1 MDEYLTPPAGWHYSV
16 HPWFAMDDIAEL
28 PDLVQVGTVLLP
40 EFFHLAV
47 GTEGMWGEG
56 WPEES
61 DFALFL
67 NFHAFEGRLLLS
79 EARAAG
85 PDLPVAYDRFRK
97 VVSTRLWKPMA
108 VSLMTRY
115 LARFMEEGGRPDEEF
130 PLAHGP
136 RAVSAHE
143 SRPSAA
149 MRWIEQLESHAS
161 EAYAVARDK
170 PTTPVKRKRNRITNE
185 FLKDVARV
193 YSSADKIGLPP
204 TREVANHF
212 KAPHSTAAKWVATAR
227 KRALL
232 PPPGV
237 QLPSPPTVHELAE
250 EAERDLNERRL
261 ELEWW
266 INESHIQLEIEDTK
280 DPEQRTALEEQL
292 RKYQEELE
300 QLGGEL
306 PGRLE

>member
-1 MDEYLTPPAGWHYSV
+1 MDDYLTPPTGWHYSV
-16 HPWFAMDDIAEL
+16 HPWFALDDIEEL
-28 PDLVQVGTVLLP
+28 PDLAQVGTVLLP

-47 GTEGMWGEG
+47 GTEGMWATD
-56 WPEES
+56 WPTED

-67 NFHAFEGRLLLS
+67 NFQVLDGRLLLS
-79 EARAAG
+79 EVRAAG

-97 VVSTRLWKPMA
+97 VVPTKLWKPLA
-108 VSLMTRY
+108 VSLMVGY
-115 LARFMEEGGRPDEEF
+115 LARFMEEGRRPDEEML
-130 PLAHGP
+130 PAHGP
-136 RAVSAHE
+136 RAVASYE

-161 EAYAVARDK
+161 EAYAVARDRPPRTLK
-170 PTTPVKRKRNRITNE
+170 DPIKRKRNRITVD

-212 KAPHSTAAKWVATAR
+212 KAPHSTAAKWVSTAR
-227 KRALL
+227 KRGIL

-237 QLPSPPTVHELAE
+237 DPLTEE
-250 EAERDLNERRL
+250 EAEHVRNERRI

-266 INESHIQLEIEDTK
+266 IEESGIQLTIEETK
-280 DPEQRTALEEQL
+280 DPKERAELEEQL
-292 RKYQEELE
+292 KAYRDELE
-300 QLGGEL
+300 QLGGRL
-306 PGRLE
+306 P

>member
-1 MDEYLTPPAGWHYSV
+1 MDEYLTPPEGWHYSV
-16 HPWFAMDDIAEL
+16 HPWFAMDAIDEL

-40 EFFHLAV
+40 QFFHLAV
-47 GTEGMWGEG
+47 GTEGMWGDG

-67 NFHAFEGRLLLS
+67 NFHAFEGRLVLS
-79 EARAAG
+79 EVRAAG

-97 VVSTRLWKPMA
+97 VVSTRLWKPLA

-115 LARFMEEGGRPDEEF
+115 LARFMEEGGRPDGDMV
-130 PLAHGP
+130 PAHGP
-136 RAVSAHE
+136 RAVSSYE

-161 EAYAVARDK
+161 EAYAVARER
-170 PTTPVKRKRNRITNE
+170 PAPQPRGQAKRKRNRITDD
-185 FLKDVARV
+185 FLRDVARV

-204 TREVANHF
+204 TREVASHF
-212 KAPHSTAAKWVATAR
+212 HAPHSTAAKWVATAR
-227 KRALL
+227 KKGIL

-237 QLPSPPTVHELAE
+237 APLTEE
-250 EAERDLNERRL
+250 EAEHVRNERRI

-266 INESHIQLEIEDTK
+266 IEESGIQYTIEETK
-280 DPEQRTALEEQL
+280 DPEERARLQKQL
-292 RKYQEELE
+292 KEYRDELE
-300 QLGGEL
+300 QLGGRL
-306 PGRLE
+306 P

>member
-1 MDEYLTPPAGWHYSV
+1 MDDYLTPPPGWHYSV
-16 HPWFAMDDIAEL
+16 HPWFALDDIEEL

-40 EFFHLAV
+40 QFFHLAV
-47 GTEGMWGEG
+47 GTEGMWAAD
-56 WPEES
+56 WPEED

-67 NFHAFEGRLLLS
+67 HFHAFDGRLLLS
-79 EARAAG
+79 EVRAAG

-97 VVSTRLWKPMA
+97 VVSTKLWKPLA

-115 LARFMEEGGRPDEEF
+115 LARFMEEGRRPDEQML
-130 PLAHGP
+130 PAHGA
-136 RAVSAHE
+136 RALVSYE

-161 EAYAVARDK
+161 EAYAVARDR
-170 PTTPVKRKRNRITNE
+170 PTQTLKDPTKRKRNRITVD

-227 KRALL
+227 KKGIL

-237 QLPSPPTVHELAE
+237 DPLTEE
-250 EAERDLNERRL
+250 EAEGLRNERRIA
-261 ELEWW
+261 LEWW
-266 INESHIQLEIEDTK
+266 IEDSGIQLTIQETK
-280 DPEQRTALEEQL
+280 DPEERAALEEQL
-292 RKYQEELE
+292 KAYRDELE
-300 QLGGEL
+300 QLGGRL
-306 PGRLE
+306 P